1 MGPQVMYLSPSS
13 RYVSHLTFKYATLFD
28 YQVFILTVCFGLF
41 HGLVLFPVL
50 LSLVGPYDEL
60 PPSAVDYDQTVDHG
74 HSTKHEGLDNPT
86 FSDVCLEDPNT
97 SMMI

>member
-1 MGPQVMYLSPSS
+1 
-13 RYVSHLTFKYATLFD
+13 
-28 YQVFILTVCFGLF
+28 VFLLTVFFGLF

-50 LSLVGPYDEL
+50 LSLVGPHDEL
-60 PPSAVDYDQTVDHG
+60 PQSAIEGDKKEG
-74 HSTKHEGLDNPT
+74 LEHSAKHDGLDNPT

>member
-1 MGPQVMYLSPSS
+1 MYLSLSS
-13 RYVSHLTFKYATLFD
+13 RFVGHLTFEYASLFYY

-60 PPSAVDYDQTVDHG
+60 PPSAVESDQTEAHG
-74 HSTKHEGLDNPT
+74 HLTNHEGLDNPT

>member
-1 MGPQVMYLSPSS
+1 M
-13 RYVSHLTFKYATLFD
+13 
-28 YQVFILTVCFGLF
+28 
-41 HGLVLFPVL
+41 L

-60 PPSAVDYDQTVDHG
+60 PPSAVESDQTEAHG
-74 HSTKHEGLDNPT
+74 HLTNHEGLDNPT